1 MSPAERLLTLL
12 FEAYNHRDFAVFSAG
27 LHPQIDWPDQT
38 RGGRLVGLEALEA
51 YWARNDE
58 IIRVEVTPIRF
69 ERLAD
74 DLVRVQ
80 VNQVV
85 RNLAGGLWSDL
96 EVLHDYSF
104 RDGLVS
110 RLDLIA
116 ASADDDL

>member
-74 DLVRVQ
+74 DLIRVH

>member
-12 FEAYNHRDFAVFSAG
+12 FEAYNRRDFAAFSAG
-27 LHPQIDWPDQT
+27 LHSQIDWPDQT
-38 RGGRLVGLEALEA
+38 RGGRLIGREALRA
-51 YWARNDE
+51 YWALNDAV
-58 IIRVEVTPIRF
+58 IRVEVTPIRF

-74 DLVRVQ
+74 DRIRVR

-110 RLDLIA
+110 RLDLVA
-116 ASADDDL
+116 GNAGDEL